1 MLIFNKISGFL
12 IHNKSIEPDSELAQR
27 ILLLNFSIIAAA
39 LLNLI
44 FSIIHFISFD
54 KSFSF
59 VLFSFFTAFILL
71 FYLIKNNKNYLIKSY
86 ISSILIS
93 VLFILIIFIGAGNKT
108 GIIWG
113 LIYPI
118 FISFTFERKKTII
131 FSLLFLI
138 ITLLIFYI
146 PNDIKIWAEYSSDLK
161 LRYLAAYILIL
172 IFIQFFFNLKQQVIS
187 IKEKKYIE
195 IQQELSEKNK
205 FLSNLSYQIR
215 TPLNNI
221 TGIINLQ
228 RESLNEEV
236 VEEVELSISN
246 LIAIIN
252 SIPETFEKK
261 LIPVK
266 GKKANFCINT
276 VIKKSLKLFQTEKY
290 NKLKY
295 SLNLS
300 NKIPPQVFGDRLL
313 LIQIIVSVIDF
324 LYNNLSSDNLKLDI
338 ISKEENKNIILKICC
353 PLTDSSFNE
362 KFKISS
368 SEFETGS
375 IPEISVIRNMTK
387 SASGE
392 LKLKIAENELSFL
405 FTFNYLEEKERKEIN
420 DKKEVTVEEDFFK
433 SQKKIQLKD
442 ANILLVEDD
451 IMNNKVMT
459 LNLYKHVNKIITAE
473 NGKEALAKYA
483 STKIDLILMDI
494 RMPLMDGFKTTEKI
508 REAEQGTDSQTP
520 IIAVTAN
527 VSAEIKK
534 KCFKVGMNDYT
545 TKPTNFKLLLK
556 KMEAL
561 LNN

>member
-1 MLIFNKISGFL
+1 MSIFNKISGFL
-12 IHNKSIEPDSELAQR
+12 IHKKSIEPDSELAQR

-44 FSIIHFISFD
+44 FSVIHFISFD
-54 KSFSF
+54 RSFSII
-59 VLFSFFTAFILL
+59 LFSFFTAFILL
-71 FYLIKNNKNYLIKSY
+71 FYLIKNIKNCLIKSY

-93 VLFILIIFIGAGNKT
+93 ILFIIIIFIGAGNKT

-228 RESLNEEV
+228 RDSLNEEV

-290 NKLKY
+290 DKLKC

-324 LYNNLSSDNLKLDI
+324 LYNNLSSDNLKLNI

-362 KFKISS
+362 KFKISP

-561 LNN
+561 LN